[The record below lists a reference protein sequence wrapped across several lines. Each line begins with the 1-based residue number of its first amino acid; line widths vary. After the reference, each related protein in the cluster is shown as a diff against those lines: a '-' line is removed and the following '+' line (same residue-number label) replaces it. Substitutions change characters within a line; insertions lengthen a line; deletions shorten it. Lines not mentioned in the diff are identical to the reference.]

1 MQRDALNIPHD
12 ANVQYALAQS
22 RTVHQNRG
30 HSQGIHKPA
39 ERARIDAITDADSQR
54 KSPFYTRI
62 DVQRVRL
69 NLAAFATT
77 TIGSFP
83 QTASFP
89 LARQSYKQGTF
100 KSREYTE
107 AMHSESRSVVET
119 QERLGLDVSR
129 KVQSQQLAL
138 ALALAIRDEVVDLD
152 WAVQAFRLCASGV
165 SDETLIQTHMC
176 YSQFNDVIKLIAEM
190 GADVIDQQGGRRPT
204 TANARGLMVRYIHV
218 G

>member
-1 MQRDALNIPHD
+1 MLCDALNIPHD

-22 RTVHQNRG
+22 RNVHQNRG

-54 KSPFYTRI
+54 KSPFSTRI
-62 DVQRVRL
+62 EVQRARL
-69 NLAAFATT
+69 NLPAFATT

-83 QTASFP
+83 QTASIP

-129 KVQSQQLAL
+129 KVQSQQLAF
-138 ALALAIRDEVVDLD
+138 ALAIRDEVVDLE

-165 SDETLIQTHMC
+165 RNETLIQTHMC

-204 TANARGLMVRYIHV
+204 TANARGLTVRYIHV

>member
-1 MQRDALNIPHD
+1 MLCDALNIPHD

-22 RTVHQNRG
+22 RNVHQNRG

-62 DVQRVRL
+62 EVQRARL
-69 NLAAFATT
+69 NLPEFATT

-107 AMHSESRSVVET
+107 AMHSESRSAVET

-129 KVQSQQLAL
+129 KVQAQQLAL
-138 ALALAIRDEVVDLD
+138 ALRDEAVDLE

-165 SDETLIQTHMC
+165 RNETLIQTHMC

-204 TANARGLMVRYIHV
+204 TANARGLTVRYIHV

>member
-1 MQRDALNIPHD
+1 MLCDALNIPHD

-30 HSQGIHKPA
+30 HSLGIQKPA
-39 ERARIDAITDADSQR
+39 AQARIDAIADADSQR

-62 DVQRVRL
+62 DVQRARL
-69 NLAAFATT
+69 NLPAFATT

-83 QTASFP
+83 QTASIP
-89 LARQSYKQGTF
+89 LARQSYKQGTL
-100 KSREYTE
+100 KSSEYTE

-119 QERLGLDVSR
+119 QERLGLEVSR

-204 TANARGLMVRYIHV
+204 TANARGLTVRYIHV

>member
-1 MQRDALNIPHD
+1 MLCDALNIPHD

-22 RTVHQNRG
+22 RNVHQNRG

-54 KSPFYTRI
+54 KSPFSTRI
-62 DVQRVRL
+62 DVQRARL
-69 NLAAFATT
+69 NLPAFATT

-83 QTASFP
+83 QTASIP

-129 KVQSQQLAL
+129 KVQSQQL

-204 TANARGLMVRYIHV
+204 TANARGLTVRYIHV

>member
-1 MQRDALNIPHD
+1 MLCDALNIPHD

-22 RTVHQNRG
+22 RNVHQNRG
-30 HSQGIHKPA
+30 HSQGIHKPE

-62 DVQRVRL
+62 DVQRARL
-69 NLAAFATT
+69 NLPAFATT

-129 KVQSQQLAL
+129 KVQSQQLAF
-138 ALALAIRDEVVDLD
+138 ALAIRDEVVDLE

-165 SDETLIQTHMC
+165 RNETLIQTHMC

-204 TANARGLMVRYIHV
+204 TANARGLTVRYIHV